1 MGWGEEADQF
11 WTLGKM
17 RFEARAMAEPG
28 LPFSLF
34 CLNRESA
41 GIYLRL
47 RYNVAAEATRA
58 PLDCDF
64 ALRYIFTHGA
74 NYTGRLD
81 ITVLSSTVKSKY
93 QKSRQAS

>member
-1 MGWGEEADQF
+1 MQF
-11 WTLGKM
+11 RRASQTLLETG
-17 RFEARAMAEPG
+17 RVAEPY
-28 LPFSLF
+28 LPFVLF
-34 CLNRESA
+34 GLDRESA